1 MIVLDSGTF
10 GSQRRQALM
19 KQEDGSYTNEK
30 EANETMQLNKYILSI
45 RELFIMYSCIFY
57 YSLSLSLLLLSLFF
71 LSLILKMYE
80 PQQWYPNKASTIK
93 TQI

>member
-1 MIVLDSGTF
+1 MIVLDSETF

-30 EANETMQLNKYILSI
+30 EANETMQLNKCILSI

-57 YSLSLSLLLLSLFF
+57 NTLSLPSLSF

-80 PQQWYPNKASTIK
+80 PQQWFLNKASTIK

>member
-30 EANETMQLNKYILSI
+30 EANETMQLNKCILSI

-57 YSLSLSLLLLSLFF
+57 NTLSLSLPSISF

-80 PQQWYPNKASTIK
+80 PQQWYLNKA
-93 TQI
+93 

>member
-1 MIVLDSGTF
+1 MIVLDSETF

-30 EANETMQLNKYILSI
+30 EAKETMQLNKCILSI

-57 YSLSLSLLLLSLFF
+57 NTLSLSPLSLLSLSHFENVWATTMV
-71 LSLILKMYE
+71 SK
-80 PQQWYPNKASTIK
+80 
-93 TQI
+93 

>member
-80 PQQWYPNKASTIK
+80 PQQCYLNKASTIK

>member
-1 MIVLDSGTF
+1 MIVLDSETF

-30 EANETMQLNKYILSI
+30 EANETMQLNKFILSI

-57 YSLSLSLLLLSLFF
+57 NTLSLSLPSLSF

-80 PQQWYPNKASTIK
+80 PQQWFLNKASTIK

>member
-30 EANETMQLNKYILSI
+30 EAVKQMHIEH
-45 RELFIMYSCIFY
+45 
-57 YSLSLSLLLLSLFF
+57 
-71 LSLILKMYE
+71 
-80 PQQWYPNKASTIK
+80 
-93 TQI
+93 

>member
-45 RELFIMYSCIFY
+45 RELFIMYSCIY
-57 YSLSLSLLLLSLFF
+57 L
-71 LSLILKMYE
+71 
-80 PQQWYPNKASTIK
+80 
-93 TQI
+93 